1 MILSALCGAGVSMA
15 DRPGFRDFE
24 RSLEA
29 LSAAG
34 DPLERLTAT
43 VDFERFRPELVPALR
58 RVDPSKG
65 GRPGLDP
72 F

>member
-1 MILSALCGAGVSMA
+1 MAGQ
-15 DRPGFRDFE
+15 PGFWDFE

-34 DPLERLTAT
+34 DPLERLAAT
-43 VDFERFRPELVPALR
+43 VVFEIFRPELVPALR

-72 F
+72 C